1 MQVRE
6 KHNQGIA
13 WKRAIDEARVERLIQ
28 KYKKNGELDSEDP
41 ALLMLKRWPLA
52 KQFQDNTDS
61 LPSLEQL
68 VKLCVKYGELWFN
81 LLLACESCGLW
92 CSNNFSEPSL
102 NMCVQALDF
111 FYFGAYV

>member
-1 MQVRE
+1 MPKIMQVRK

-28 KYKKNGELDSEDP
+28 KYKKNGELDAEDP

-68 VKLCVKYGELWFN
+68 VKLCVKYGELWVN
-81 LLLACESCGLW
+81 LLLAADHVSIVVKVVACG
-92 CSNNFSEPSL
+92 
-102 NMCVQALDF
+102 VQTIFLDP
-111 FYFGAYV
+111 V

>member
-6 KHNQGIA
+6 KHDQGIA

-68 VKLCVKYGELWFN
+68 VKLCDKYALTCC
-81 LLLACESCGLW
+81 LQLIMCHSCENCGLW
-92 CSNNFSEPSL
+92 CSNNF
-102 NMCVQALDF
+102 F
-111 FYFGAYV
+111 

>member
-28 KYKKNGELDSEDP
+28 KYKKNRELDP

-68 VKLCVKYGELWFN
+68 VKLCVKYGELWFK
-81 LLLACESCGLW
+81 LLLAADHVSIVVKVVACG
-92 CSNNFSEPSL
+92 
-102 NMCVQALDF
+102 VQTIFPDP
-111 FYFGAYV
+111 V